1 MSVRHYL
8 LNIILI
14 VVVLN
19 LLLSA
24 ALIATVITKVQY
36 KNQIDYNKM
45 KTSEYQMIA
54 AQYRAQSAELLF
66 EAREAQLRA
75 FLEQYGR

>member
-1 MSVRHYL
+1 MNVRHYL

-14 VVVLN
+14 VAVLN

-24 ALIATVITKVQY
+24 TLIATVITKVQY

-45 KTSEYQMIA
+45 KISEYQMMA

-66 EAREAQLRA
+66 KVREAQLQA
-75 FLEQYGR
+75 FLEQHGR

>member
-1 MSVRHYL
+1 M
-8 LNIILI
+8 
-14 VVVLN
+14 
-19 LLLSA
+19 
-24 ALIATVITKVQY
+24 TKVQY

-45 KTSEYQMIA
+45 KTSEYQMMA

-66 EAREAQLRA
+66 KVREAQLQA

>member
-1 MSVRHYL
+1 MNVRHYL

-45 KTSEYQMIA
+45 KTSEYQMMA
-54 AQYRAQSAELLF
+54 AQYRAQNAELLF
-66 EAREAQLRA
+66 KVREAQLQA

>member
-1 MSVRHYL
+1 M
-8 LNIILI
+8 
-14 VVVLN
+14 N

-24 ALIATVITKVQY
+24 TLIATVITKVQY

-45 KTSEYQMIA
+45 MASEYQMMASEYQMMA
-54 AQYRAQSAELLF
+54 AQYRVQSAELLF
-66 EAREAQLRA
+66 KVREAQLQA

>member
-1 MSVRHYL
+1 MNVRHYL
-8 LNIILI
+8 LNIIL
-14 VVVLN
+14 VVAILN

-24 ALIATVITKVQY
+24 TLIATVITKVQY

-45 KTSEYQMIA
+45 KTTEYQTMA

-66 EAREAQLRA
+66 KVREAQLQA

>member
-1 MSVRHYL
+1 MNVRHYL

-14 VVVLN
+14 VVILN

-24 ALIATVITKVQY
+24 TLIAAVITKVQY

-45 KTSEYQMIA
+45 KATEYQMMA

-66 EAREAQLRA
+66 KVREAQLRA